1 MIDMLKNQIQAAV
14 TQAMRDRDQ
23 LKLDSLRYL
32 LSQIKNVEIDA
43 HKELDDQEVIA
54 VIQKEVKR
62 RKDAIAQ
69 YEAAG
74 RQDIVEKEL
83 AQLKL
88 IEVYAPQ
95 LMNEDEITAVVD
107 AIIASGKGEFAVVM
121 GQVMGKLKGKADGA
135 TVNRIVREKLQ
146 SIA

>member
-1 MIDMLKNQIQAAV
+1 MLKTQIQDAV

-23 LKLDSLRYL
+23 LTLDSLRYL

-43 HKELDDQEVIA
+43 HKELNDQEVIA

-69 YEAAG
+69 YQSAG
-74 RQDIVEKEL
+74 RQDIVDKEA
-83 AQLKL
+83 AQLKV
-88 IEVYAPQ
+88 IEVYAPK
-95 LMNEDEITAVVD
+95 LLGEAEISTIVDEV
-107 AIIASGKGEFAVVM
+107 IASGNQEFAAVM
-121 GQVMGKLKGKADGA
+121 GQVMGKVKGKADGSV
-135 TVNRIVREKLQ
+135 VNRIVREKLQ

>member
-1 MIDMLKNQIQAAV
+1 MLKNKIQDAV
-14 TQAMRDRDQ
+14 ALAMRERDQ

-43 HKELDDQEVIA
+43 HKELNDQEIIA

-69 YEAAG
+69 YESAG
-74 RQDIVEKEL
+74 RQDIVDKET

-88 IEVYAPQ
+88 IEVYAPK
-95 LMNEDEITAVVD
+95 LMDETEIGIIIDEI
-107 AIIASGKGEFAVVM
+107 IESGHHEFAAVM
-121 GQVMGKLKGKADGA
+121 NQAMSQLKGKADGSM
-135 TVNRIVREKLQ
+135 VNRAVREKLHL
-146 SIA
+146 

>member
-1 MIDMLKNQIQAAV
+1 MIKNHIQTAV

-23 LKLDSLRYL
+23 VTLDSLRYL

-43 HKELDDQEVIA
+43 HKELDDQEIIGI
-54 VIQKEVKR
+54 IQKEVKR

-69 YEAAG
+69 YQSAG
-74 RQDIVEKEL
+74 RQDIVEKEM
-83 AQLKL
+83 AQLKI
-88 IEVYAPQ
+88 IEGYAPQ
-95 LMNEDEITAVVD
+95 LMGDAEIAEVID
-107 AIIASGKGEFAVVM
+107 AIIASGNHEFAHVM
-121 GQVMGKLKGKADGA
+121 GQVMGKLKGKADGS

>member
-1 MIDMLKNQIQAAV
+1 MLKTQIQDAV

-23 LKLDSLRYL
+23 LTLDSLRYL

-43 HKELDDQEVIA
+43 HKELNDQEVIA

-69 YEAAG
+69 YQSAG
-74 RQDIVEKEL
+74 RQDIVDKEV
-83 AQLKL
+83 AQLKI

-95 LMNEDEITAVVD
+95 LMGEAEISTIIDEV
-107 AIIASGKGEFAVVM
+107 IALGNHEFSVVM
-121 GQVMGKLKGKADGA
+121 SQVMGKVKGKADGSV
-135 TVNRIVREKLQ
+135 VNRIVREKLQ

>member
-1 MIDMLKNQIQAAV
+1 MLKTQIQDAV
-14 TQAMRDRDQ
+14 TQAMRERDQ

-69 YEAAG
+69 YQSAG
-74 RQDIVEKEL
+74 RQDIVDKEA
-83 AQLKL
+83 AQLKI

-95 LMNEDEITAVVD
+95 LMGEAEISTIVDEV
-107 AIIASGKGEFAVVM
+107 IASGNQEFAVVM
-121 GQVMGKLKGKADGA
+121 GQVMGKVKGKADGSV
-135 TVNRIVREKLQ
+135 VNRIVREKLQ

>member
-1 MIDMLKNQIQAAV
+1 MLKNQIQDAV

-69 YEAAG
+69 YQSAG
-74 RQDIVEKEL
+74 RQDIVDKEA
-83 AQLKL
+83 AQLKI
-88 IEVYAPQ
+88 IEAYAPQ
-95 LMNEDEITAVVD
+95 LMGEAEISTIVDEV
-107 AIIASGKGEFAVVM
+107 IASGNQEFAAVM
-121 GQVMGKLKGKADGA
+121 GQVMGRVKGKADGSV
-135 TVNRIVREKLQ
+135 VNRIVREKLQ

>member
-1 MIDMLKNQIQAAV
+1 MLKTQIQAAI
-14 TQAMRDRDQ
+14 TQAMRERDQ
-23 LKLDSLRYL
+23 LTLDSLRYL

-43 HKELDDQEVIA
+43 HKELDDNEIIA

-69 YEAAG
+69 YESAG
-74 RQDIVEKEL
+74 RQDIVDKET

-88 IEVYAPQ
+88 IEVYAPK
-95 LMNEDEITAVVD
+95 LMGEAEIGTIIDE
-107 AIIASGKGEFAVVM
+107 IIASGHHEFAAVMNQAM
-121 GQVMGKLKGKADGA
+121 GQLKGKADGS
-135 TVNRIVREKLQ
+135 TVNRMVREKLQ

>member
-1 MIDMLKNQIQAAV
+1 MIVMIKNQIQAAV

-69 YEAAG
+69 YETAG

-95 LMNEDEITAVVD
+95 LMSEDEISAVVD
-107 AIIASGKGEFAVVM
+107 TIIASGNSEFAMVM